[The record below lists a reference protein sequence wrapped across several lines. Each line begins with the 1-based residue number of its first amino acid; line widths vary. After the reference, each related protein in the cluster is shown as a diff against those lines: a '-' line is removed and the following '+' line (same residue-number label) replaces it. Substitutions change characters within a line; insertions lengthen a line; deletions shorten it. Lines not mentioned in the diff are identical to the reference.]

1 MSDEKNAYHYKQL
14 NVWQK
19 AIKLVIH
26 VYSATKK
33 FPEHEKNGLISQM
46 RRSVVSIPSNIAEG
60 YGRHS
65 DKDLVRFINFAK
77 GSLYELDTQIEISMQ
92 LKYLKLKDFDL
103 ISSLMDETSRM
114 LSGLRKSKIK
124 LQ

>member
-1 MSDEKNAYHYKQL
+1 MSSEKNAYHYKQL

-26 VYSATKK
+26 VYNATKK

-114 LSGLRKSKIK
+114 LSGLKKSKIK